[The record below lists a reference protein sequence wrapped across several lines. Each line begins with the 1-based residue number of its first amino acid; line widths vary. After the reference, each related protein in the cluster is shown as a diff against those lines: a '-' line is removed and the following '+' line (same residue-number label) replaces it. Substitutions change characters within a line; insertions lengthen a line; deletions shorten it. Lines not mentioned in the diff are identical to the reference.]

1 MAGWGGLG
9 GPLWYAGTHS
19 GDNGRGQPGQQLH
32 RRGMEC
38 AEMEPEVITF
48 NVCS

>member
-9 GPLWYAGTHS
+9 GPLWYAAHTVVTMDGGS
-19 GDNGRGQPGQQLH
+19 QGSNY
-32 RRGMEC
+32 RRGMEW